1 MRRGALL
8 SAMAMPW
15 PLLAAEAASPP
26 GTLSTV
32 LQVLLGLGVV
42 MAAIGGAAWLARRY
56 VPGAAH
62 GAGPVKV
69 VGAVMVGPK
78 ERVVVVEVE
87 DDWVVLGVT
96 ATQVN
101 ALHTLARPARSSA
114 DAGRDAVAPRFPP
127 PGSALARWLNTRRD
141 PSA

>member
-1 MRRGALL
+1 MRNGVLV
-8 SAMAMPW
+8 SAMVTPW
-15 PLLAAEAASPP
+15 PLLAAEATSPP

-62 GAGPVKV
+62 GTGPVKV

-78 ERVVVVEVE
+78 ERVVVIEVE
-87 DDWVVLGVT
+87 NDWVVLGVT

-101 ALHTLARPARSSA
+101 ALHTLARPPKSSA
-114 DAGRDAVAPRFPP
+114 DTGPDASAPRFPP
-127 PGSALARWLNTRRD
+127 PGSALARWLEARRGG
-141 PSA
+141 AA

>member
-1 MRRGALL
+1 MRRATWLAAL
-8 SAMAMPW
+8 AMPG
-15 PLLAAEAASPP
+15 PVLAAEAVSPP

-32 LQVLLGLGVV
+32 LQVLLGLGIV

-56 VPGAAH
+56 VPGAGH
-62 GAGPVKV
+62 GHGPVKV

-78 ERVVVVEVE
+78 ERVVVIEVE
-87 DDWVVLGVT
+87 GEWVVLGVT

-101 ALHTLARPARSSA
+101 ALHTLARPERAA
-114 DAGRDAVAPRFPP
+114 PDASLDAATPRFPP
-127 PGSALARWLNTRRD
+127 PGSALARWLNARRD